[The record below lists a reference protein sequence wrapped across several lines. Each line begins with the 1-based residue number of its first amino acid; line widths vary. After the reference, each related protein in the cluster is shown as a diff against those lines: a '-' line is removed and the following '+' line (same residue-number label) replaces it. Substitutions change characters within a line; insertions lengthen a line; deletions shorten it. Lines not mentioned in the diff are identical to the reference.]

1 MLFHHPIQFNTFTI
15 LFIMIQYIVCIL
27 MLSYIFMDAIEAV
40 GTNTDVG
47 ESQTEE
53 FTRHYF
59 IYQNLYL

>member
-1 MLFHHPIQFNTFTI
+1 
-15 LFIMIQYIVCIL
+15 

-53 FTRHYF
+53 FTMHYF
-59 IYQNLYL
+59 IYQSLYL